1 MAKLSVIVPCFNEEA
16 VLPQLF
22 ARLTTAAEQWGCDY
36 EIICVNDGSR
46 DRTWALLEE
55 QHRRDPRWRSL
66 GFARNFGH
74 QTAVS
79 AGLYHATGDAVVII
93 DADLQDP
100 PESIQEL
107 LAKWREGYQVVYAV
121 RTRRKDKALKSLL
134 AWGFYR
140 IIGRLVPFKI
150 PADAGDYALL
160 DRAVVDV
167 INAMPERN
175 RYLRGLRAWCGFR
188 QIGVHFERQARAA
201 GTPQYTFGKSFRLAM
216 DGVFSFSTVPLRL
229 ATYLGFIISGLSFV
243 GAMFTFLQKV
253 FARQFA
259 AIGLEPGPGFSTV
272 VVSITFLGGVQLLC
286 LGILGEYLGR
296 IYDEVKGRPHWII
309 SQAAG
314 LTPLHK
320 PWTSEAREFRPLS
333 AVPRD

>member
-1 MAKLSVIVPCFNEEA
+1 MARASIIVPCYNEEA

-22 ARLTTAAEQWGCDY
+22 DRLTTAAGQWGMEY

-46 DRTWALLEE
+46 DRTWELLRE
-55 QHRRDPRWRSL
+55 QHRRDPHWRGLS
-66 GFARNFGH
+66 FARNFGH

-100 PESIQEL
+100 PESILNL
-107 LAKWREGYQVVYAV
+107 LAKWREGYQVVYGV
-121 RTRRKDKALKSLL
+121 RARRQDAALKSFL

-140 IIGRLVPFKI
+140 VIARLVPFKI
-150 PADAGDYALL
+150 PADSGDYALL
-160 DRAVVDV
+160 DRTVVDV
-167 INAMPERN
+167 LNSMPERN

-188 QIGVHFERQARAA
+188 QTGVEFDRHARAA
-201 GTPQYTFGKSFRLAM
+201 GAPQYTFKKSFRLAM
-216 DGVFSFSTVPLRL
+216 DGVFSFSAVPLRL
-229 ATYLGFIISGLSFV
+229 ATHLGFWISGFAFLIT
-243 GAMFTFLQKV
+243 MFTFIQKV

-259 AIGLEPGPGFSTV
+259 AIGLAPGPGFPTV
-272 VVSITFLGGVQLLC
+272 VISVTFLGGVQLLC

-309 SQAAG
+309 SEAVG
-314 LTPLHK
+314 LTALHK
-320 PWTSEAREFRPLS
+320 PPIPPMAVAARF
-333 AVPRD
+333 